1 VGRTPKNQLKIYHRA
16 TSNQDVFSDAVATK
30 NTKEVK
36 RFAGK
41 DIIAAVKVVLLE
53 RLILS
58 EVRTP
63 LSHQSYSGNK
73 R

>member
-16 TSNQDVFSDAVATK
+16 TSNQDVFSDAAATK

-41 DIIAAVKVVLLE
+41 DIIAVKSSTARKINSFRSTHAPVA
-53 RLILS
+53 S
-58 EVRTP
+58 E
-63 LSHQSYSGNK
+63 L
-73 R
+73 